1 MTMIKRSAMV
11 PYTSAEMFDIVNT
24 VEDYPKFLT
33 WCKSSIVHARSE
45 DEVRATLNL
54 VHGPL
59 QKSFTTCNRL
69 QQAKM
74 IEIRL
79 INGPFKHLEGFWRF
93 ESLTNQGCKILFDLE
108 FEFLNKLLSLTIEP
122 IFSQIANSLVDAF
135 CNRAV
140 ELYGP
145 RELVPS

>member
-1 MTMIKRSAMV
+1 MTLIKRSALV
-11 PYTSAEMFDIVNT
+11 PYSNAEMFHIVNT

-33 WCKSSIVHARSE
+33 WCKSSLVHSRSD
-45 DEVRATLNL
+45 DEVHATLNL
-54 VHGPL
+54 AHSHL

-69 QQAKM
+69 QQDKM

-93 ESLTNQGCKILFDLE
+93 ESLNPQGCKIWFDLE

-122 IFSQIANSLVDAF
+122 IFSQIANSLVDSF

-145 RELVPS
+145 RKLIPN